1 MRTANDLKVD
11 IIATVA
17 RMSNLRVLQRLYDQT
32 QREWV
37 NSLATEQSDQLQP
50 TSELRLPTRDFEE
63 GRVRVRSGISKDQ
76 LFAEAGDRQPTLSEW
91 QGQAVELEWED
102 WSLEELLAQL
112 D

>member
-17 RMSNLRVLQRLYDQT
+17 KMSNLRVLQRLYDQT
-32 QREWV
+32 QRELV
-37 NSLATEQSDQLQP
+37 NLLATEQSEQQQP

-63 GRVRVRSGISKDQ
+63 GRVRVRNGVSKEQ
-76 LFAEAGDRQPTLSEW
+76 LFSEAGDRQPTLAEW
-91 QGQAVELEWED
+91 QGQAAELKWED